1 MHSLFF
7 KLTLTFTIVAVI
19 TVGTMALLTSRATT
33 AEFHQYLEHTR
44 HMQEMMGGMM
54 GGMMSGM
61 MLGTAEQNFI
71 QEVNRSLWLA
81 GLVGIGVAVILSL
94 MVTHRLTTPLRHLT
108 TVARR
113 IASGDLSQ
121 RVRLRSRDE
130 VGELAFAFDTMA
142 ESLERKERDRRQLL
156 ADIAHEL
163 RTPLTVLQGNLEAML
178 DGVVPPTPEELASL
192 HQESLLLSRLVTDLR
207 DLSLAEAGQLRL
219 ERAPADLKKL
229 LADGM
234 AGIETQASQQQ
245 ISLRLEVSPDLP
257 SVMIDSDRI
266 RQVLHNLLSNSL
278 RYTPPGGSIE
288 VGAKRL
294 EAAAPE
300 TSSASPPQVLV
311 WVSDTGR
318 GISAQ
323 DLPHI
328 FDHFYRADKS
338 RQRASGGSGLGLAIV
353 KHFVEAHGGRVWAE
367 SQPGK
372 GSTFYFTLPTAEPG

>member
-1 MHSLFF
+1 
-7 KLTLTFTIVAVI
+7 
-19 TVGTMALLTSRATT
+19 
-33 AEFHQYLEHTR
+33 
-44 HMQEMMGGMM
+44 
-54 GGMMSGM
+54 
-61 MLGTAEQNFI
+61 
-71 QEVNRSLWLA
+71 
-81 GLVGIGVAVILSL
+81 
-94 MVTHRLTTPLRHLT
+94 
-108 TVARR
+108 
-113 IASGDLSQ
+113 
-121 RVRLRSRDE
+121 
-130 VGELAFAFDTMA
+130 
-142 ESLERKERDRRQLL
+142 
-156 ADIAHEL
+156 
-163 RTPLTVLQGNLEAML
+163 
-178 DGVVPPTPEELASL
+178 
-192 HQESLLLSRLVTDLR
+192 
-207 DLSLAEAGQLRL
+207 
-219 ERAPADLKKL
+219 
-229 LADGM
+229 
-234 AGIETQASQQQ
+234 
-245 ISLRLEVSPDLP
+245 
-257 SVMIDSDRI
+257 MIDSDRI